1 GVDVEDD
8 PTCSWPAS
16 SPSSKDQTSP
26 SHGEGCDFGEEEGGP
41 GLPYPCQFCD
51 KSFSRLSYLKHHEQS
66 HSDKLPFK
74 CTYCSRLFKHKRSRD
89 RHIKL
94 HTGDKKYHCSECD
107 AAFSRSDH
115 LKIHLKTHT
124 SNKPYKCAI
133 CRRGFLSSSSLHGHM
148 QVHERNKDGSQSGSR
163 MEDWK
168 MKDTQKCS
176 QCEEGFDFPED
187 LQKHIAECHPECSP
201 NEDRAALQCV
211 YCHELFVEET
221 SLMNHMEQVHGGEKK
236 NSCSIC
242 SESFHTV
249 EELYSHMDSHQ
260 QPESCNHSNSPSLV
274 TVGYTSVSSTTP
286 DSNLSVD
293 SSTMV
298 EAAPPI
304 PKSRGR
310 KRAAQQTPD
319 MTGPSSKQA
328 KVTYSCIYCNKQLF
342 SSLAVLQIHLKT
354 MHLDKPEQAHICQYC
369 LEVLPSLYNLNEH
382 LKQVHEAQ
390 DPGLI
395 VSTMPA
401 IVYQCN
407 FCSEVVND
415 LNTLQEHIRCSHGF
429 ANPAAKDSNAF
440 FCPHCYMGFLTDSS
454 LEEHIRQVHC
464 DLSGSRFGSPVLG
477 TPKEP
482 VVEVYSCSYCTNSPI
497 FNSVLKLNKHIKE
510 NHKNI
515 PLALNYIHNGK
526 KSRAL
531 SPLSPVAIEQTSLKM
546 MQAVGGAPARPA
558 GEYICNQC
566 GAKYTSLDSFQTHL
580 KTHLDTVLPK
590 LTCPQCNK
598 EFPNQESLLKH
609 VTIHFMI
616 TSTYYICES
625 CDKQFTSV
633 DDLQKHLLDMHTF
646 VFFRCTL
653 CQEVFDSKVSIQL
666 HLAVKHSNE
675 KKVYRCTSCNWDFR
689 NETDLQLHVKHN
701 HLENQGKVHKCIF
714 CGESFGTEVE
724 LQCHITTHSKKYN
737 CKFCSKAFHAI
748 ILLEKHLREKHC
760 VFETKTPNCGTN
772 GASEQVQKEEVELQ
786 TLLTNS
792 QESHNSHDGSEEDVD
807 TSEPMYGCDIC
818 GAAYTMETLLQNHQ
832 LRDHNIRPG
841 ESAIVKKKAELI
853 KGNYKCNVCS
863 RTFFSEN
870 GLREHMQTH
879 LGPVKHYMCPI
890 CGERFPS
897 LLTLTEHK
905 VTHSKSLDTGNCRIC
920 KMPLQSEEEFLEHC
934 QMHPDL
940 RNSLTGFRCVVCMQT
955 VTSTLELKIHGTFH
969 MQKTGN
975 GSAVQTTGRGQHV
988 QKLYKCASCL
998 KEFRSKQ
1005 DLVKLDINGLPYGLC
1020 AGCVNLSKSASP
1032 GINVPPGTNRPGLGQ
1047 NENLSAIEGK
1057 GKVGGLKTRC
1067 SSCNVKFESENELQ
1081 NHIQTVHRELV
1092 PDSNSTQ
1099 LKTPQVS
1106 PMPRISPSQSD
1117 EDIVFSMTEETSAH
1131 ANTTEI
1137 WNLSI
1142 VSPQGLTLSPRLEYS
1157 GPITAHCSHDLPG
1170 SETTLP
1176 RGVQDQLAMLP
1187 KLVLDSWAQAIHLP
1201 QPPKVLGLQ
1210 IRGFTLWPRLEYSG
1224 EITAHCSL
1232 NLLSNPPGS
1241 ASRVAGT
1248 IQILFIYLETRPCS
1262 FTWAECSGAIMTHCS
1277 LDLLGSSDLPASASQ
1292 IARTTET
1299 GSRYVTQAVTQTPGL
1314 KVIEQGVSS
1323 PGISTRLWNVGADGV
1338 LLFRQ
1343 AGVQWHGLGSRLPL
1357 SPGFKL
1363 FPCFSL
1369 LSSWDYRFKRFSCLS
1384 LPSSWDYRHAP
1395 LCLANFVFLVETGFR
1410 HVGRAVLELPTSGNA
1425 LPWPAKVLG
1434 LQGLECNGMVTAL
1447 CSIKLLGSNYPPDS
1461 VSQKKTYQCI
1471 KCQMVFYNEW
1481 DIQVH
1486 VANHMI

>member
-1 GVDVEDD
+1 MYSRQLMSMCKLWLPTLCHGILLPAPKHGYPGPARSPRPCRMSRRKQAKPRSLKVEENETEDQQGGVGQTAAQTDPNCKLEDKAEDGEVIDCKKRPDEGEELEEEAVHSCDSCLQVFESLSDITEHKINQCQLTDGVDVEDD

-148 QVHERNKDGSQSGSR
+148 QVHERNKDGSQSASR

-201 NEDRAALQCV
+201 NEDRSALQCV

-221 SLMNHMEQVHGGEKK
+221 SLVNHMEQAHNGEKK

-242 SESFHTV
+242 SENFHTV

-260 QPESCNHSNSPSLV
+260 QPESCNHSNSPSL
-274 TVGYTSVSSTTP
+274 
-286 DSNLSVD
+286 
-293 SSTMV
+293 
-298 EAAPPI
+298 
-304 PKSRGR
+304 
-310 KRAAQQTPD
+310 
-319 MTGPSSKQA
+319 
-328 KVTYSCIYCNKQLF
+328 
-342 SSLAVLQIHLKT
+342 
-354 MHLDKPEQAHICQYC
+354 
-369 LEVLPSLYNLNEH
+369 
-382 LKQVHEAQ
+382 
-390 DPGLI
+390 
-395 VSTMPA
+395 
-401 IVYQCN
+401 
-407 FCSEVVND
+407 
-415 LNTLQEHIRCSHGF
+415 
-429 ANPAAKDSNAF
+429 
-440 FCPHCYMGFLTDSS
+440 
-454 LEEHIRQVHC
+454 
-464 DLSGSRFGSPVLG
+464 
-477 TPKEP
+477 
-482 VVEVYSCSYCTNSPI
+482 
-497 FNSVLKLNKHIKE
+497 
-510 NHKNI
+510 
-515 PLALNYIHNGK
+515 
-526 KSRAL
+526 
-531 SPLSPVAIEQTSLKM
+531 
-546 MQAVGGAPARPA
+546 
-558 GEYICNQC
+558 
-566 GAKYTSLDSFQTHL
+566 
-580 KTHLDTVLPK
+580 
-590 LTCPQCNK
+590 CNK

-975 GSAVQTTGRGQHV
+975 GSAVQTTGRAQHL

-1020 AGCVNLSKSASP
+1020 ASCVNLSKSGSP
-1032 GINVPPGTNRPGLGQ
+1032 SVNIPSSSNRQGLGQ
-1047 NENLSAIEGK
+1047 NENLSSIENK
-1057 GKVGGLKTRC
+1057 SKAGGLKTRC
-1067 SSCNVKFESENELQ
+1067 SSCNVKFESESELQ
-1081 NHIQTVHRELV
+1081 NHIQSIHRELV

-1106 PMPRISPSQSD
+1106 PMPRISPSQS
-1117 EDIVFSMTEETSAH
+1117 EE
-1131 ANTTEI
+1131 
-1137 WNLSI
+1137 
-1142 VSPQGLTLSPRLEYS
+1142 
-1157 GPITAHCSHDLPG
+1157 
-1170 SETTLP
+1170 
-1176 RGVQDQLAMLP
+1176 
-1187 KLVLDSWAQAIHLP
+1187 
-1201 QPPKVLGLQ
+1201 
-1210 IRGFTLWPRLEYSG
+1210 
-1224 EITAHCSL
+1224 
-1232 NLLSNPPGS
+1232 
-1241 ASRVAGT
+1241 
-1248 IQILFIYLETRPCS
+1248 
-1262 FTWAECSGAIMTHCS
+1262 
-1277 LDLLGSSDLPASASQ
+1277 
-1292 IARTTET
+1292 
-1299 GSRYVTQAVTQTPGL
+1299 
-1314 KVIEQGVSS
+1314 
-1323 PGISTRLWNVGADGV
+1323 
-1338 LLFRQ
+1338 
-1343 AGVQWHGLGSRLPL
+1343 
-1357 SPGFKL
+1357 
-1363 FPCFSL
+1363 
-1369 LSSWDYRFKRFSCLS
+1369 
-1384 LPSSWDYRHAP
+1384 
-1395 LCLANFVFLVETGFR
+1395 
-1410 HVGRAVLELPTSGNA
+1410 
-1425 LPWPAKVLG
+1425 
-1434 LQGLECNGMVTAL
+1434 
-1447 CSIKLLGSNYPPDS
+1447 
-1461 VSQKKTYQCI
+1461 KKTYQCI

-1486 VANHMI
+1486 VANHMIDEGLNHECKLCNQTFDSPAKLQCHLIEHSFEGMGGTFKCPVCFTVFVQANKLQQHIFSAHGQEDKIYDCTQCPQKFFFQTELQNHTMTQHSS

>member
-1 GVDVEDD
+1 MSRRKQAKPRSLKVDENEIEDQHPTVEQTATESDVKCKQEDTAEESKVGDFKKRTEEGEELEEEALHSCDSCLQVFESLSDLTEHKINQCQLTDSADVEDD
-8 PTCSWPAS
+8 PSCSWPAS

-26 SHGEGCDFGEEEGGP
+26 SHMDGCDFGEEEGGP
-41 GLPYPCQFCD
+41 GLPYPCQFCE

-94 HTGDKKYHCSECD
+94 HTGDKKYHCNECD

-148 QVHERNKDGSQSGSR
+148 QVHERNKEGSQSLSR
-163 MEDWK
+163 IEEWK
-168 MKDTQKCS
+168 LKDTQKCS
-176 QCEEGFDFPED
+176 QCEEGFDIPED
-187 LQKHIAECHPECSP
+187 LQKHISECHPECSP
-201 NEDRAALQCV
+201 NEERAAFQCI
-211 YCHELFVEET
+211 YCPELFVEENVLLT
-221 SLMNHMEQVHGGEKK
+221 HIDQVHSSKKK
-236 NSCSIC
+236 NTCNIC
-242 SESFHTV
+242 SEQFHSV
-249 EELYSHMDSHQ
+249 GELYSHMDSHQ
-260 QPESCNHSNSPSLV
+260 QPELSNHSNSPSLG
-274 TVGYTSVSSTTP
+274 TLGCTSVSSTTP

-298 EAAPPI
+298 EVAAPLT
-304 PKSRGR
+304 KGRGR
-310 KRAAQQTPD
+310 KRTAQQNAD
-319 MTGPSSKQA
+319 AAAPSSKQS
-328 KVTYSCIYCNKQLF
+328 KVIYTCVYCNKQMF

-354 MHLDKPEQAHICQYC
+354 MHLDKPEQAHTCQFC

-382 LKQVHEAQ
+382 LKQLHEGQ
-390 DPGLI
+390 DPTSLI
-395 VSTMPA
+395 VATMPA
-401 IVYQCN
+401 MVFQCN
-407 FCSEVVND
+407 FCSEVLND
-415 LNTLQEHIRCSHGF
+415 LNALQEHIRCSHGF
-429 ANPAAKDSNAF
+429 VNPAAKDNNAF
-440 FCPHCYMGFLTDSS
+440 FCPHCFMGFLTESS

-464 DLSGSRFGSPVLG
+464 EIGNSRFGSPLLG
-477 TPKEP
+477 APKDP

-497 FNSVLKLNKHIKE
+497 FNSILKLNKHIKE

-515 PLALNYIHNGK
+515 PLALNYINNGK
-526 KSRAL
+526 KSSRAL
-531 SPLSPVAIEQTSLKM
+531 SPLSPVTVEQASVKM
-546 MQAVGGAPARPA
+546 LQTVGSASSRPA

-566 GAKYTSLDSFQTHL
+566 GANYTSLDSFQTHL

-701 HLENQGKVHKCIF
+701 HLENHGKVHKCIF
-714 CGESFGTEVE
+714 CGDSFGTEVE

-760 VFETKTPNCGTN
+760 VFDAKSQNCDTN
-772 GASEQVQKEEVELQ
+772 GAVEQVQKEEVELQ
-786 TLLTNS
+786 TILTNS

-818 GAAYTMETLLQNHQ
+818 GAAYTMESLLQNHQ

-841 ESAIVKKKAELI
+841 ESAMLKKKAELI

-920 KMPLQSEEEFLEHC
+920 KLPLHNEEDFLEHC
-934 QMHPDL
+934 QLHPDL

-975 GSAVQTTGRGQHV
+975 CTPVQPLMRNQHL

-1020 AGCVNLSKSASP
+1020 ASCVNSSKTCSPSANDAVNNNRQSLSQTETLSP
-1032 GINVPPGTNRPGLGQ
+1032 TESKNKATV
-1047 NENLSAIEGK
+1047 S
-1057 GKVGGLKTRC
+1057 KTRC
-1067 SSCNVKFESENELQ
+1067 SSCNVKFESESELQ
-1081 NHIQTVHRELV
+1081 NHIKSVHRELA
-1092 PDSNSTQ
+1092 PDNNSAQ
-1099 LKTPQVS
+1099 LKTPHVS
-1106 PMPRISPSQSD
+1106 PMPRVSPSQS
-1117 EDIVFSMTEETSAH
+1117 EE
-1131 ANTTEI
+1131 
-1137 WNLSI
+1137 
-1142 VSPQGLTLSPRLEYS
+1142 
-1157 GPITAHCSHDLPG
+1157 
-1170 SETTLP
+1170 
-1176 RGVQDQLAMLP
+1176 
-1187 KLVLDSWAQAIHLP
+1187 
-1201 QPPKVLGLQ
+1201 
-1210 IRGFTLWPRLEYSG
+1210 
-1224 EITAHCSL
+1224 
-1232 NLLSNPPGS
+1232 
-1241 ASRVAGT
+1241 
-1248 IQILFIYLETRPCS
+1248 
-1262 FTWAECSGAIMTHCS
+1262 
-1277 LDLLGSSDLPASASQ
+1277 
-1292 IARTTET
+1292 
-1299 GSRYVTQAVTQTPGL
+1299 
-1314 KVIEQGVSS
+1314 
-1323 PGISTRLWNVGADGV
+1323 
-1338 LLFRQ
+1338 
-1343 AGVQWHGLGSRLPL
+1343 
-1357 SPGFKL
+1357 
-1363 FPCFSL
+1363 
-1369 LSSWDYRFKRFSCLS
+1369 
-1384 LPSSWDYRHAP
+1384 
-1395 LCLANFVFLVETGFR
+1395 
-1410 HVGRAVLELPTSGNA
+1410 
-1425 LPWPAKVLG
+1425 
-1434 LQGLECNGMVTAL
+1434 
-1447 CSIKLLGSNYPPDS
+1447 
-1461 VSQKKTYQCI
+1461 KKTYQCI

-1486 VANHMI
+1486 VANHMIDEGLNHECKLCNQTFDSPAKLQCHLIEHSFEGMGGTFKCPVCFTVFVQANKLQQHIFSAHGQEDKIYDCSQCPQKFFFQTELQNHTMSQHSS

>member
-1 GVDVEDD
+1 MSRRKQAKPRSLRVEENETEDQQPTVGQTATPSDPDCKLGRKAEDGEGGDLKKRLVSLEEGEEIEEEALHSCDSCLQVFESLSDLTEHKINQCQLTDGADVEDD
-8 PTCSWPAS
+8 PSCSWPAS

-26 SHGEGCDFGEEEGGP
+26 APGDGYDFGEEEGGP

-51 KSFSRLSYLKHHEQS
+51 KSFSRLSFLKHHEQS

-148 QVHERNKDGSQSGSR
+148 QVHERNKDGSQALSR
-163 MEDWK
+163 MEEWK
-168 MKDTQKCS
+168 LKETQKCS
-176 QCEEGFDFPED
+176 QCEEGFDVPEE

-201 NEDRAALQCV
+201 PQERAALQCI
-211 YCHELFVEET
+211 YCHELFAEET
-221 SLMNHMEQVHGGEKK
+221 ALLSHIDQVHNREKK
-236 NSCSIC
+236 GHTCTIC
-242 SESFHTV
+242 SEHFHSV
-249 EELYSHMDSHQ
+249 EELYSHMDVHQ
-260 QPESCNHSNSPSLV
+260 QPESSNHSNSPSLV

-298 EAAPPI
+298 EVGPPL
-304 PKSRGR
+304 PKTRGR
-310 KRAAQQTPD
+310 KRAAQQGAD
-319 MTGPSSKQA
+319 IAVLSSKQA
-328 KVTYSCIYCNKQLF
+328 KITYSCIYCNKQVF

-354 MHLDKPEQAHICQYC
+354 MHLDKPEQAHTCQYC

-382 LKQVHEAQ
+382 LKQVHENQ
-390 DPGLI
+390 DHSALLGGMAAAVL
-395 VSTMPA
+395 
-401 IVYQCN
+401 QCN
-407 FCSEVVND
+407 FCPEALGD
-415 LNTLQEHIRCSHGF
+415 LNALQEHIRCSHGF
-429 ANPAAKDSNAF
+429 ASPVAKESNAF
-440 FCPHCYMGFLTDSS
+440 FCPQCFMGFLTETT
-454 LEEHIRQVHC
+454 LEEHIRQTHC
-464 DLSGSRFGSPVLG
+464 DGGNTRFDSPIAG
-477 TPKEP
+477 TPKDP
-482 VVEVYSCSYCTNSPI
+482 IVEVYSCSYCTNSPI
-497 FNSVLKLNKHIKE
+497 FNSILKLNKHIKE

-515 PLALNYIHNGK
+515 PLALNYINNGK
-526 KSRAL
+526 KSSRAL
-531 SPLSPVAIEQTSLKM
+531 SPSSPVNMDQASLKM
-546 MQAVGGAPARPA
+546 GQSGSSSRSAS
-558 GEYICNQC
+558 EFICNQC
-566 GAKYTSLDSFQTHL
+566 GAKYSSLDMFQTHL
-580 KTHLDTVLPK
+580 KTHLDSVLPK

-689 NETDLQLHVKHN
+689 HESDLQLHVKHN

-760 VFETKTPNCGTN
+760 VFEGKAQNCGTN
-772 GASEQVQKEEVELQ
+772 GSAAGVEQVPKDDAELQ
-786 TLLTNS
+786 SLLANS
-792 QESHNSHDGSEEDVD
+792 HESHNSHDGSEEDVD

-818 GAAYTMETLLQNHQ
+818 GAAYTMDSLLQNHQ

-841 ESAIVKKKAELI
+841 ESALVKKKAEMI

-863 RTFFSEN
+863 RTFFSEG

-905 VTHSKSLDTGNCRIC
+905 VTHSKSLDTGTCRIC

-969 MQKTGN
+969 MQKTGTMSSN
-975 GSAVQTTGRGQHV
+975 HPVGRIQHP

-1020 AGCVNLSKSASP
+1020 ALCVSGSKSASP
-1032 GINVPPGTNRPGLGQ
+1032 TLNGSKQQVLG
-1047 NENLSAIEGK
+1047 
-1057 GKVGGLKTRC
+1057 VGGQGETLSPGDSKSKAASSKTRC
-1067 SSCNVKFESENELQ
+1067 SSCNVKFESEVELQ
-1081 NHIQTVHRELV
+1081 NHTLSVHRDLAAE
-1092 PDSNSTQ
+1092 SSGSQ
-1099 LKTPQVS
+1099 LRTPQAS
-1106 PMPRISPSQSD
+1106 PMTRVSPSQ
-1117 EDIVFSMTEETSAH
+1117 TEE
-1131 ANTTEI
+1131 
-1137 WNLSI
+1137 
-1142 VSPQGLTLSPRLEYS
+1142 
-1157 GPITAHCSHDLPG
+1157 
-1170 SETTLP
+1170 
-1176 RGVQDQLAMLP
+1176 
-1187 KLVLDSWAQAIHLP
+1187 
-1201 QPPKVLGLQ
+1201 
-1210 IRGFTLWPRLEYSG
+1210 
-1224 EITAHCSL
+1224 
-1232 NLLSNPPGS
+1232 
-1241 ASRVAGT
+1241 
-1248 IQILFIYLETRPCS
+1248 
-1262 FTWAECSGAIMTHCS
+1262 
-1277 LDLLGSSDLPASASQ
+1277 
-1292 IARTTET
+1292 
-1299 GSRYVTQAVTQTPGL
+1299 
-1314 KVIEQGVSS
+1314 
-1323 PGISTRLWNVGADGV
+1323 
-1338 LLFRQ
+1338 
-1343 AGVQWHGLGSRLPL
+1343 
-1357 SPGFKL
+1357 
-1363 FPCFSL
+1363 
-1369 LSSWDYRFKRFSCLS
+1369 
-1384 LPSSWDYRHAP
+1384 
-1395 LCLANFVFLVETGFR
+1395 
-1410 HVGRAVLELPTSGNA
+1410 
-1425 LPWPAKVLG
+1425 
-1434 LQGLECNGMVTAL
+1434 
-1447 CSIKLLGSNYPPDS
+1447 
-1461 VSQKKTYQCI
+1461 KTYQCI
-1471 KCQMVFYNEW
+1471 KCQMIFYSEW

-1486 VANHMI
+1486 VANHMLATPSQNFRKELFISNHTKEEGLNHECKLCSQTFDSPAKLQCHLIEHSFEGMGGTFKCPVCFTVFVQASKLQQHIFSAHGQEDKIYDCSHCPQKFFFQTELQNHTMSQHSS

>member
-1 GVDVEDD
+1 MSRRKQAKPRSLKVEENESEDQLPIVGQSTIQSDSDSKLGKKVEDGEPGDLKKQLAALEEGEEIEEEALHSCDSCLQVFESVSDLTEHKINQCQLTDGPDVEDD
-8 PTCSWPAS
+8 PSCSWPAS

-26 SHGEGCDFGEEEGGP
+26 GHGDSYDFGEEEGGP

-51 KSFSRLSYLKHHEQS
+51 KSFSRLSFLKHHEQS

-148 QVHERNKDGSQSGSR
+148 QVHERNKDGSQSLSR
-163 MEDWK
+163 MDEWK
-168 MKDTQKCS
+168 LKETQKCS
-176 QCEEGFDFPED
+176 QCEEGFDIPEE

-201 NEDRAALQCV
+201 PLERAAIQCI
-211 YCHELFVEET
+211 YCHELFTEEST
-221 SLMNHMEQVHGGEKK
+221 LLSHIDQVHNREKK
-236 NSCSIC
+236 GHTCTIC
-242 SESFHTV
+242 SEHFHSV
-249 EELYSHMDSHQ
+249 EELYSHMDIHQ
-260 QPESCNHSNSPSLV
+260 QPESSNHSNSPSLL

-298 EAAPPI
+298 EVGPTL

-310 KRAAQQTPD
+310 KRAAQQGSD
-319 MTGPSSKQA
+319 MAVLSSKQA
-328 KVTYSCIYCNKQLF
+328 KITYSCIYCNKQVF

-354 MHLDKPEQAHICQYC
+354 MHLDKPEQAHTCQYC

-382 LKQVHEAQ
+382 LKQVHETQ
-390 DPGLI
+390 EHTPLMG
-395 VSTMPA
+395 TMPA
-401 IVYQCN
+401 MIFQCN
-407 FCSEVVND
+407 FCPEALTD
-415 LNTLQEHIRCSHGF
+415 LNALQEHIRCSHGF
-429 ANPAAKDSNAF
+429 ASPVSKESNAF
-440 FCPHCYMGFLTDSS
+440 FCPQCFMGFLTETT
-454 LEEHIRQVHC
+454 LEEHIRQTHC
-464 DLSGSRFGSPVLG
+464 EGGNARFDSPLTG
-477 TPKEP
+477 APKDP
-482 VVEVYSCSYCTNSPI
+482 IVEVYSCSYCTNSPI
-497 FNSVLKLNKHIKE
+497 FNSILKLNKHIKE

-515 PLALNYIHNGK
+515 PLALNYINNGK
-526 KSRAL
+526 KSSRAL
-531 SPLSPVAIEQTSLKM
+531 SPSSPVAMDQASLKVA
-546 MQAVGGAPARPA
+546 QAMSGTSSRSA
-558 GEYICNQC
+558 GEFICNQC
-566 GAKYTSLDSFQTHL
+566 GAKYSSLDMFQTHL
-580 KTHLDTVLPK
+580 KTHLDSVLPK

-689 NETDLQLHVKHN
+689 HESDLQLHVKHN
-701 HLENQGKVHKCIF
+701 HLENQGKIHKCIF
-714 CGESFGTEVE
+714 CGESYGTEVE

-760 VFETKTPNCGTN
+760 VFEAKPQNCGTN
-772 GASEQVQKEEVELQ
+772 GSAPVTEQVPKDEVELQ
-786 TLLTNS
+786 NLLANS
-792 QESHNSHDGSEEDVD
+792 HGSHNSHDGSEEDVD

-818 GAAYTMETLLQNHQ
+818 GAAYTMDSLLQNHQ

-863 RTFFSEN
+863 RTFFSEG

-905 VTHSKSLDTGNCRIC
+905 VTHSKSLDTGTCRIC

-969 MQKTGN
+969 MQKTGTMTSN
-975 GSAVQTTGRGQHV
+975 QPVARSQHL

-1020 AGCVNLSKSASP
+1020 ATCVSGSKSTSP
-1032 GINVPPGTNRPGLGQ
+1032 TVNGGKQQGAMGGCQGET
-1047 NENLSAIEGK
+1047 LSPSESK
-1057 GKVGGLKTRC
+1057 SKTPSSKTRC
-1067 SSCNVKFESENELQ
+1067 SSCNVKFESEVELQ
-1081 NHIQTVHRELV
+1081 NHILSVHRDLMN
-1092 PDSNSTQ
+1092 DSNSAQ
-1099 LKTPQVS
+1099 MKTPQVS
-1106 PMPRISPSQSD
+1106 PMPKVSPSQ
-1117 EDIVFSMTEETSAH
+1117 TEE
-1131 ANTTEI
+1131 
-1137 WNLSI
+1137 
-1142 VSPQGLTLSPRLEYS
+1142 
-1157 GPITAHCSHDLPG
+1157 
-1170 SETTLP
+1170 
-1176 RGVQDQLAMLP
+1176 
-1187 KLVLDSWAQAIHLP
+1187 
-1201 QPPKVLGLQ
+1201 
-1210 IRGFTLWPRLEYSG
+1210 
-1224 EITAHCSL
+1224 
-1232 NLLSNPPGS
+1232 
-1241 ASRVAGT
+1241 
-1248 IQILFIYLETRPCS
+1248 
-1262 FTWAECSGAIMTHCS
+1262 
-1277 LDLLGSSDLPASASQ
+1277 
-1292 IARTTET
+1292 
-1299 GSRYVTQAVTQTPGL
+1299 
-1314 KVIEQGVSS
+1314 
-1323 PGISTRLWNVGADGV
+1323 
-1338 LLFRQ
+1338 
-1343 AGVQWHGLGSRLPL
+1343 
-1357 SPGFKL
+1357 
-1363 FPCFSL
+1363 
-1369 LSSWDYRFKRFSCLS
+1369 
-1384 LPSSWDYRHAP
+1384 
-1395 LCLANFVFLVETGFR
+1395 
-1410 HVGRAVLELPTSGNA
+1410 
-1425 LPWPAKVLG
+1425 
-1434 LQGLECNGMVTAL
+1434 
-1447 CSIKLLGSNYPPDS
+1447 
-1461 VSQKKTYQCI
+1461 KKTYQCI
-1471 KCQMVFYNEW
+1471 KCQMIFYSEW

-1486 VANHMI
+1486 VANHMLEPLVQFSVAVNSVYHNSSGQSQEEGLNHECKLCNQTFDSPAKLQCHLIEHSFEGMGGTFKCPVCFTVFVQANKLQQHIFSAHGQEDKIYDCSQCPQKFFFQTELQNHTMSQHSS

>member
-1 GVDVEDD
+1 MSRRKQAKPRSLKEENETEDQQSSVGQTTVHPDPNCKLDDKAEDGEATDCKKRQEEGDELEEEAVHSCDSCLQVFESLSDITEHKINQCQLTDGVDLEDD

-148 QVHERNKDGSQSGSR
+148 QVHERNKDGSHSGSR
-163 MEDWK
+163 LEEWK

-211 YCHELFVEET
+211 YCHELFVEES
-221 SLMNHMEQVHGGEKK
+221 SLLNHIEQVHSNEKK
-236 NSCSIC
+236 NSCNIC
-242 SESFHTV
+242 SENFHTI

-298 EAAPPI
+298 EVAPPLT
-304 PKSRGR
+304 KSRGR
-310 KRAAQQTPD
+310 KRAAQQVSDITA
-319 MTGPSSKQA
+319 PSNKQA
-328 KVTYSCIYCNKQLF
+328 KVTYSCIYCSKQLF

-382 LKQVHEAQ
+382 LKQVHESQ
-390 DPGLI
+390 DPALI
-395 VSTMPA
+395 VSSMPA
-401 IVYQCN
+401 MVYQCN
-407 FCSEVVND
+407 FCAEVFND
-415 LNTLQEHIRCSHGF
+415 LNTLQEHIRYSHGF
-429 ANPAAKDSNAF
+429 ANPVAKDSNAF

-464 DLSGSRFGSPVLG
+464 ELSNSRFGSPVLG
-477 TPKEP
+477 TPKDP

-531 SPLSPVAIEQTSLKM
+531 SPLSPVSIEQASLKM
-546 MQAVGGAPARPA
+546 IQTGGVPARPA

-566 GAKYTSLDSFQTHL
+566 GAKYTSLDGFQTHL

-701 HLENQGKVHKCIF
+701 HLENQGKIHKCIF

-760 VFETKTPNCGTN
+760 VFEAKTPNCGTN

-792 QESHNSHDGSEEDVD
+792 QDTHNSHDGSEEDID
-807 TSEPMYGCDIC
+807 TAEPMYGCDIC
-818 GAAYTMETLLQNHQ
+818 GAAYTMESLLQNHQ

-841 ESAIVKKKAELI
+841 ESAIIKKKAEFI

-863 RTFFSEN
+863 RTFFSEG

-920 KMPLQSEEEFLEHC
+920 KLPLQCEEEFLEHC

-975 GSAVQTTGRGQHV
+975 GSAVQNVARVQHL

-1020 AGCVNLSKSASP
+1020 ASCVNLSKSASP
-1032 GINVPPGTNRPGLGQ
+1032 SVNVALSSNRQGLGP
-1047 NENLSAIEGK
+1047 NEVFTSVENKSK
-1057 GKVGGLKTRC
+1057 SSVLKTRC
-1067 SSCNVKFESENELQ
+1067 STCNVKFESESELQ
-1081 NHIQTVHRELV
+1081 NHIQSIHRDLV
-1092 PDSNSTQ
+1092 PDSNTAQ

-1106 PMPRISPSQSD
+1106 PMPRISPPQS
-1117 EDIVFSMTEETSAH
+1117 EE
-1131 ANTTEI
+1131 
-1137 WNLSI
+1137 
-1142 VSPQGLTLSPRLEYS
+1142 
-1157 GPITAHCSHDLPG
+1157 
-1170 SETTLP
+1170 
-1176 RGVQDQLAMLP
+1176 
-1187 KLVLDSWAQAIHLP
+1187 
-1201 QPPKVLGLQ
+1201 
-1210 IRGFTLWPRLEYSG
+1210 
-1224 EITAHCSL
+1224 
-1232 NLLSNPPGS
+1232 
-1241 ASRVAGT
+1241 
-1248 IQILFIYLETRPCS
+1248 
-1262 FTWAECSGAIMTHCS
+1262 
-1277 LDLLGSSDLPASASQ
+1277 
-1292 IARTTET
+1292 
-1299 GSRYVTQAVTQTPGL
+1299 
-1314 KVIEQGVSS
+1314 
-1323 PGISTRLWNVGADGV
+1323 
-1338 LLFRQ
+1338 
-1343 AGVQWHGLGSRLPL
+1343 
-1357 SPGFKL
+1357 
-1363 FPCFSL
+1363 
-1369 LSSWDYRFKRFSCLS
+1369 
-1384 LPSSWDYRHAP
+1384 
-1395 LCLANFVFLVETGFR
+1395 
-1410 HVGRAVLELPTSGNA
+1410 
-1425 LPWPAKVLG
+1425 
-1434 LQGLECNGMVTAL
+1434 
-1447 CSIKLLGSNYPPDS
+1447 
-1461 VSQKKTYQCI
+1461 KKTYQCI

-1486 VANHMI
+1486 VANHMIGAGRRSQKPQKMNWAPSPEDEMPETQLSPISEEEKFKKYEGLNHECKLCSQTFDSPAKLQCHLIEHSFEGMGGTFKCPVCFTVFVQANKLQQHIFSAHGQEDKIYDCTQCPQKFFFQTELQNHTMTQHSS